1 MYLRPYLR
9 HTMPSHPF
17 AQIGAMLLQH
27 FPIILFKSQ
36 VTHLSAV
43 VLHVIKLF
51 TIVSF
56 IIQHIFI
63 TRSTQSPTTGN
74 TFVEG
79 GFYDHIRLVCLFWVG
94 TLNQGFKRNA
104 IQTSGQRN
112 VCPVAY
118 GSKEVNTC
126 IDELRHLF
134 SGILLSG

>member
-79 GFYDHIRLVCLFWVG
+79 GFYDHIRLVCLFWVALSTKDLKETPYKPPG
-94 TLNQGFKRNA
+94 RGMSAQSHTEA
-104 IQTSGQRN
+104 
-112 VCPVAY
+112 
-118 GSKEVNTC
+118 KEVNTC